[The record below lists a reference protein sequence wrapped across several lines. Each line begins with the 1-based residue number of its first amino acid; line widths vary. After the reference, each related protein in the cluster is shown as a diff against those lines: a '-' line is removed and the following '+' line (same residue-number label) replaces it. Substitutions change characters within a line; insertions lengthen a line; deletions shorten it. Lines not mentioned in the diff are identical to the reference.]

1 MNENECKSDKQVKLR
16 NKLDNFQQFFSK
28 INEKFLY
35 IICSFRYFLTKQYLV
50 FTVWDSH
57 SIILFTI
64 YPFKLNDPVFY

>member
-16 NKLDNFQQFFSK
+16 NKLDNFQQFFPK

-50 FTVWDSH
+50 FTV
-57 SIILFTI
+57 
-64 YPFKLNDPVFY
+64 